1 VRAEVFTSKGRYS
14 KATIIRVPRGRLFL
28 QHFSEVIESAA
39 RTHGVE
45 QSLIRAVIHAESAF
59 NPRAVS
65 PKGALGLMQLMP
77 ETARMYGVRRS
88 FEPSENI
95 DAGVRHL
102 AMLERRFRGNL
113 RLMLAAYNAGEGAVA
128 QYGGVPPF
136 SETQQYVERV
146 ISLMH
151 RYREAAASTRQK
163 SEEKSAQGSSV
174 TQSSVPVRGTRA
186 GRPKD

>member
-1 VRAEVFTSKGRYS
+1 
-14 KATIIRVPRGRLFL
+14 
-28 QHFSEVIESAA
+28 
-39 RTHGVE
+39 
-45 QSLIRAVIHAESAF
+45 
-59 NPRAVS
+59 
-65 PKGALGLMQLMP
+65 MQLMP

-136 SETQQYVERV
+136 RETRQYVERV
-146 ISLMH
+146 TGLMH
-151 RYREAAASTRQK
+151 RYREAAASRRATPEGSTSREPSRTQGAN
-163 SEEKSAQGSSV
+163 SAQRS
-174 TQSSVPVRGTRA
+174 TPVRGTRT